1 MKWTIIDKNST
12 KRPATV
18 SEYGKYRPE
27 LRLEA
32 KEKCV
37 YCAIHENSL
46 GGSDSFHIEH
56 YKPKSKFSKLEKEFE
71 NLFYACAICNR
82 FKSNDWPKEPKSDHS
97 IPSYPDP
104 KLVNYNNLFEVD
116 ENGVLH
122 GKYTASKYM
131 IEKIVLN
138 RPQLINER
146 KERKLRN
153 RLNAAIEKLPEL
165 ASKILAFDRSD
176 ERDSLLNEYMLLTA
190 EIVSFQNNENTISKY
205 RPSEIKRTK

>member
-1 MKWTIIDKNST
+1 MKWTIIDKSST
-12 KRPATV
+12 KRPDTV
-18 SEYGKYRPE
+18 SEYAKYRPE
-27 LRLEA
+27 VRSEA

-56 YKPKSKFSKLEKEFE
+56 YRPKSKFHKLEKEFK

-82 FKSNDWPKEPKSDHS
+82 FKSNDWPKAPKKDHS

-104 KLVNYNNLFEVD
+104 KLVDYNTLFEVD
-116 ENGVLH
+116 ENGVIH

-131 IEKIVLN
+131 VEKIVLN

-146 KERKLRN
+146 KEKKLRN
-153 RLNAAIEKLPEL
+153 RLDNAITNLPEL
-165 ASKILAFDRSD
+165 ASKVLTIDRSI
-176 ERDSLLNEYMLLTA
+176 ERDSLLNEYISLTA
-190 EIVSFQNNENTISKY
+190 EILSFQNNEMKVSKY
-205 RPSEIKRTK
+205 RPSEIKRIK

>member
-1 MKWTIIDKNST
+1 MKWTVIDKTLT
-12 KRPATV
+12 KRPHTV

-37 YCAIHENSL
+37 YCGIHENSL
-46 GGSDSFHIEH
+46 GGSDSFHVEH

-82 FKSNDWPKEPKSDHS
+82 FKSNDWPIDPNSAHS

-104 KLVNYNNLFEVD
+104 KLVNYNTLFDID
-116 ENGVLH
+116 EDGVLH
-122 GKYTASKYM
+122 GKYTAAKYM

-146 KERKLRN
+146 KERMLRE
-153 RLNAAIEKLPEL
+153 RLNKAITNLPEL
-165 ASKILAFDRSD
+165 TSKVLTLERSD
-176 ERDSLLNEYMLLTA
+176 ERDSILNEYISLSNEM
-190 EIVSFQNNENTISKY
+190 ISFQNNEHSISKY
-205 RPSEIKRTK
+205 GPSEIKRQK